1 MCPMRIPHLARSF
14 AGLMRA
20 MWRAPL
26 RARRRRRRS
35 TSTLLGSTPLL
46 RDVLPVESL
55 GENRWARTVAA
66 LGVALAFEVLLEE
79 PSAPG
84 WLPALL
90 DEQRVPLSGPM
101 PPIPPRSFSFTE
113 GHAAVPIGVVRR
125 NARCH
130 SSSSP
135 AHIGLPTCSL
145 VLHPIRLRAC
155 NPQMHQYVLLLVER
169 LRMTVGELVMAYA
182 CVKRVLAL
190 HPTTVRVNS
199 IRPMLLGACV
209 IASKTSRDRNFG
221 LWQVAPS
228 RNPCVFPCAPPN
240 RSPQLCAPKTT
251 TR

>member
-1 MCPMRIPHLARSF
+1 
-14 AGLMRA
+14 MRA

-113 GHAAVPIGVVRR
+113 GHGAVPIGVVRR

-130 SSSSP
+130 SSTPHPRRHTSTSEP
-135 AHIGLPTCSL
+135 APLSY
-145 VLHPIRLRAC
+145 HPIRREPATRRC
-155 NPQMHQYVLLLVER
+155 TN
-169 LRMTVGELVMAYA
+169 
-182 CVKRVLAL
+182 
-190 HPTTVRVNS
+190 
-199 IRPMLLGACV
+199 
-209 IASKTSRDRNFG
+209 TSCSSSS
-221 LWQVAPS
+221 V
-228 RNPCVFPCAPPN
+228 CA
-240 RSPQLCAPKTT
+240 
-251 TR
+251 

>member
-1 MCPMRIPHLARSF
+1 MGRRVASFVFARCACRSI

-26 RARRRRRRS
+26 RARRRRRLS
-35 TSTLLGSTPLL
+35 TSALLASSTPLF

-113 GHAAVPIGVVRR
+113 GHGAVPVGVVRTSTPDATPHPR
-125 NARCH
+125 RHTSTSQPAASSSTPSDSEPASRRCTNTSC
-130 SSSSP
+130 SSSS
-135 AHIGLPTCSL
+135 
-145 VLHPIRLRAC
+145 V
-155 NPQMHQYVLLLVER
+155 
-169 LRMTVGELVMAYA
+169 
-182 CVKRVLAL
+182 
-190 HPTTVRVNS
+190 
-199 IRPMLLGACV
+199 
-209 IASKTSRDRNFG
+209 
-221 LWQVAPS
+221 
-228 RNPCVFPCAPPN
+228 CA
-240 RSPQLCAPKTT
+240 
-251 TR
+251 